1 MIRGIGAAEGIAIG
15 KAFVKQEVEMKV
27 SYRKIE
33 HPEYELDRFNA
44 AAEKCRIEL
53 ERRFN
58 KTVNILGKEEAEI
71 YKRHLTVFDGSILMG
86 QVRKEIQEQKIN
98 AEFILHEVMKKY
110 ASMFDKVAD
119 EFLKKKS
126 QSIKYI
132 AEQIIRELLGVDATG
147 LSEISEQCVLFA
159 KELDSADVV
168 HLDKEKILG
177 IVTEVG
183 GKNSYSAIV
192 SNNFNIPSVVG
203 VKKALSQVKNG
214 DDVIIDGLKGEVYI
228 NPEPTL
234 LDFYLKKLN
243 KDKELEDVYQ
253 TFVDKKTITTDGYEF
268 ELGAICEHIN
278 TIAQAEE
285 QGTQSIGLFTT
296 EFVFLGRDV
305 MPSEE
310 AQLDAYR
317 EAITLSEGKKV
328 TFRVLDGSVD
338 NNLPYVYFHEERNPA
353 MGYRS
358 IRMLLSERNL
368 FITQLKALLQASA
381 YGPIRIAFPMVTSVE
396 ELLDVKVALEEAKVS
411 LEERGI
417 MYDPDLEIGVIIE
430 TPIAAAIAD
439 LFARE
444 VDFIIIGSNNLIQYM
459 TAVER
464 TSEHL
469 FELYDIYHPGVIRT
483 IRNITIA
490 SHREGTWVGVIG
502 DVATN
507 EFYIPM
513 LAAFG
518 VDQIAMPPSQISK
531 ARWIV
536 SRTNK
541 QLWEEEVTNLLE
553 YNSGNEIK
561 MYLEKR
567 YYEEIIWKNE
577 Q

>member
-15 KAFVKQEVEMKV
+15 KAFIKSEVEMKV
-27 SYRKIE
+27 AYRKID

-53 ERRFN
+53 ERRYN

-71 YKRHLTVFDGSILMG
+71 YRRHLNVFDGSILMG

-147 LSEISEQCVLFA
+147 LSEIDEPSILFA
-159 KELDSADVV
+159 RELDSADIV
-168 HLDKEKILG
+168 HLDRELILG

-183 GKNSYSAIV
+183 GKNSYSAII

-203 VKKALSQVKNG
+203 VKKALTQVQAG
-214 DDVIIDGLKGEVYI
+214 DTVIIDGQKGEVYL
-228 NPEPTL
+228 NPEDSL
-234 LDFYLKKLN
+234 VDFYKKKLN

-253 TFVDKKTITTDGYEF
+253 TFKDKKTVTMDGYEF
-268 ELGAICEHIN
+268 ELGAICEHMN
-278 TIAQAEE
+278 TIAPAEE
-285 QGTQSIGLFTT
+285 QGAQSIGLFKT

-317 EAITLSEGKKV
+317 ETIAMAEGSKV
-328 TFRVLDGSVD
+328 TFKVLDCSAD

-358 IRMLLSERNL
+358 IRMLLSEREL

-381 YGPIRIAFPMVTSVE
+381 YGSMRIAFPMVTSID

-417 MYDPDLEIGVIIE
+417 IYDNELEIGVIIE
-430 TPIAAAIAD
+430 TPVAAAIAD

-444 VDFIIIGSNNLIQYM
+444 VDFIIIGSDNLIQYM

-469 FELYDIYHPGVIRT
+469 FELYDIYHPGIIRT
-483 IRNITIA
+483 IRNIVIA

-502 DVATN
+502 DVANN
-507 EFYIPM
+507 EYYIPL
-513 LAAFG
+513 LAAIG
-518 VDQIAMPPSQISK
+518 VDQIALPPTQISK

-536 SRTNK
+536 SRTDK
-541 QLWEEEVTNLLE
+541 GLWEKEVETLLE
-553 YNSGNEIK
+553 LNSGNEIK

-567 YYEEIIWKNE
+567 NYEEIIWKNE
-577 Q
+577 